1 LFKWFLFLLG
11 TDYKAEDFPPKC
23 GKAKKFTLKYAHN
36 ISSLL
41 HINNNPRYT
50 YNTFS
55 LHSMINAIT
64 LP

>member
-23 GKAKKFTLKYAHN
+23 GKAKKFTLKYTRN

-41 HINNNPRYT
+41 YIIL
-50 YNTFS
+50 S
-55 LHSMINAIT
+55 LST
-64 LP
+64 P